1 MHAQKSV
8 IDYRIGSD
16 LPAQEGK
23 KIRHPD
29 LGFGDQDV

>member
-1 MHAQKSV
+1 LITAF
-8 IDYRIGSD
+8 D
-16 LPAQEGK
+16 LICEGK